1 MLSKQAEQLERR
13 EVLENDLR
21 EQCSSF
27 SQFAQSEAAE
37 ARGRFTAHEKSTV
50 IGSTPTPASAYPA
63 AFLQHDPVPDE
74 PALGVDVNALE
85 PTGEP
90 HELKARPAPL
100 EPSCLPSPAQ
110 ALPSRSQA
118 PPLANERLGSFSF
131 RTYRRA

>member
-74 PALGVDVNALE
+74 PALGVDINALE
-85 PTGEP
+85 PVGQP
-90 HELKARPAPL
+90 HELKASSLGPSLPAKA
-100 EPSCLPSPAQ
+100 LPSP
-110 ALPSRSQA
+110 SSQA
-118 PPLANERLGSFSF
+118 PPLANEGLGFSS